1 MACEE
6 PHAGFEVHR
15 EYRPVGRFHVV
26 DADEGNLLFHVAA
39 GHLSAYVVV
48 VGVGHFVADERA
60 PVQRGDERQTVGGRQ
75 RPAET
80 VRYGCER
87 RSFVVTVAVV
97 GMESRFCVDRYAP
110 RGKVVVVQRFEVARQ
125 VIIDERPRRKGTSCS

>member
-1 MACEE
+1 MSVR
-6 PHAGFEVHR
+6 PYR
-15 EYRPVGRFHVV
+15 EGM
-26 DADEGNLLFHVAA
+26 
-39 GHLSAYVVV
+39 
-48 VGVGHFVADERA
+48 
-60 PVQRGDERQTVGGRQ
+60 GRQ

-110 RGKVVVVQRFEVARQ
+110 RGKVVVGQRFEVARQ
-125 VIIDERPRRKGTSCS
+125 VIIDEPFGFHGDAVVVRGEKERVVVEMFVADSYLGIEDDGVGG